1 MKGRKRGLSLI
12 LNLSLILSLVG
23 PLPARAAGAVYSPNV
38 AGVYLL
44 PKEAADDSSFVRANV
59 LTADGLLV
67 NGHFGSLVESF
78 LSVSGGEKS
87 QLSPGNTYMHSEN
100 EKWSAA
106 YSWNMTGMDTLQSL
120 IAAKQVTINVSAALT
135 ADKHMHVGR
144 HSTLTDRARL
154 QVQYTADGKQKTTL
168 TLQNGQDD
176 PDEVARTYTGSK
188 TLPAAAQ
195 NGLSIVMDGA
205 DCACGS
211 SKVSKT
217 YVYFSDLTA
226 PTVSQVY
233 VSDNKGNEAA
243 RTAYK
248 AGETA
253 YITLEMSEPIRFA
266 DGAAHDLTL
275 TLELLDSNSGQSTD
289 ETITADLVSLT
300 GNKLVFSY
308 TVAAGMDHF
317 VTSVAPQAWA
327 NQETTLKLLG
337 EQGQVL
343 DISGLTADGL
353 VTDLAGNPLSWTSGQ
368 MLKSRLVLDNDA
380 PGYTRLNAQGN
391 MTQGYKVGT
400 DGEWPSDIAPSATYA
415 GVGDYLSFTLT
426 LDEEVGLWENG
437 VYSPLE
443 ANDVKAALNV
453 IKDGS
458 PVTLTLAEVSYAPD
472 GVTAT
477 RNSTFL
483 TWSYFRPEA
492 GMTMEAGEENQPI
505 RILRLEAADGSS
517 TLGDPAGNMLSLSSG
532 IPTPAEKLKLDVTA
546 PTVELD
552 KNNTKISDS
561 NYITVPFTIA
571 DEMGGSGVDLEQE
584 VTVSL
589 QISCDGTLFYCIDT
603 NADAPNSLDDCY
615 TWLDKSPLPASDSGN
630 YYLHIYAARLGNHA
644 DPSTGELPIGV
655 SITAQDYAGN
665 QGTGSLG
672 EYSVKTDDT
681 GPAITLPETF
691 SVSGEGQISVPFT
704 VSDGSY
710 LQSITIQWDGGST
723 EQVSLG
729 TTSSATYSGTAV
741 LSGLSGSN
749 SATLKVTA
757 TDVAGNVATA
767 QQTYQY
773 NMDSSARYTLK
784 SPPGVVTGNPGLELH
799 APARVG
805 DASTGTDMTTLAVL
819 QGSSTSLI
827 YSISSSGSSFEIF
840 STGNQSRVYASC
852 LEVAVEEGTV
862 KIENY
867 RPSPSI
873 DWDPVYTYGDIK
885 VTLVTLPTDTWNT
898 IRLAAEAA
906 AGGTSVSYYDVTIP
920 DTTEYLAV
928 EQFTIKAAQAFDGTA
943 TGTNNAQEIYTIAF
957 QTPKDTEGN
966 NVSNAIASNV
976 TGSTESV
983 RTLTGLTVPIKLE
996 RAKYGSGYSDYL
1008 LNDIDYAQSY
1018 LCLQYSFGDEVEG
1031 SQYYFSAGLL
1041 EGDLTA
1047 GWTLNYPITVPLAG
1061 DRDTYTPVL
1070 HLVYLDGSKW
1080 DAEGAALYM
1089 NDAPAVGDCY
1099 PIKVEQSN
1107 STNGTSRAV
1116 ELGEDAAQ
1124 VSLGF
1129 TGRNKVTLT
1138 LQAFEASK
1146 NSNTS
1151 SLSYMPIDIWNESL
1165 GVNAPHI
1172 TGTPN
1177 TYTGNTQV
1185 TLQMYSGDTSSAT
1198 TLYLVEGENIV
1209 RYRGLLPNGTYA
1221 ATKTLVITVRTAN
1234 PTFEVAFTPN
1244 EAGGLRMR
1252 LTNLSTDAEEALALN
1267 GRTLRVSD
1275 DKSFQ
1280 TSETITL
1287 DSNLGLDLTQAQVT
1301 TGVWVSNP
1309 AAIQL
1314 MDEYGNFTWQYI
1326 YPNRYIDI
1334 LPPRVTLYQGSNVT
1348 VSEGTFCLT
1357 AVVSDYDSSRDC
1369 SEGLDLSSFALT
1381 FEYSDGT
1388 TVTTPLPDIIPNGTW
1403 TGSGAGYAGIYKVED
1418 TATDDTEDGKTRGV
1432 DLLIYGQY
1440 PYGTTSNTVTIT
1452 LSCQDNLG
1460 NACVD
1465 KDQYNHAY
1473 CTISNIAYTATKPT
1487 VTATASGEGQ
1497 VTLTSDLPIRVLDP
1511 VPTADTAGTFAAAH
1525 TLPIYTD
1532 SADITYEDVFGNQ
1545 YTETISASP
1554 FEDLSV
1560 TLSETAATRGPV
1572 TLTATATGEGS
1583 TITGISSEKNGS
1595 GAISG
1600 STATLE
1606 LTSND
1611 TVTITLS
1618 GGTSHQVRVT
1628 NIDDK
1633 VEAITVTFYDENG
1646 ILLSGNYVSGPVTAV
1661 LQCGEPL
1668 VGQTNY
1674 TFPIGSAQGSTYTFQ
1689 VTDLLGN
1696 AAAATATLPWDLVN
1710 EAGGTT
1716 PPADSTA
1723 PEYTVSLY
1731 AQRASGWS
1739 QINSYDSQIQPPEG
1753 ATEDLSLTGLTTDLP
1768 NQSGQAIRLAFSIRD
1783 DSPVN
1788 LIVKSSNTAAPGYN
1802 DASDRISGLRVTGST
1817 LAWEGTSSNPVY
1829 VYLVDAS
1836 GNTASPLTL
1845 TFPAVDKTPPT
1856 ATVEYVSEGG
1866 DLSVPPVRAY
1876 LVPGEADEDDFTV
1889 LDTGN
1894 LTLDESSTYGHQ
1906 DQYYYNFTTNG
1917 SYTFRFS
1924 DEAGNVGTATASV
1937 YSIDTT
1943 VPEVGSIQW
1952 LNRSISYT
1960 AEAWKTA
1967 QSSLHTNAPVTA
1979 ILTLNT
1985 QLKGVTVQGAP
1996 ADVTTSFMANQAQ
2009 VTFSANTT
2017 GAVRLTLTA
2026 RNGQTTEVTLDAVTC
2041 IDTTAPVVTVSGA
2054 TSSGSNT
2061 YTVDGTDKRSVEL
2074 TFTTDEA
2081 TAGDL
2086 TTAKSSTDGKFST
2099 THTYT
2104 ASRNGQVTLT
2114 FTDRAGNVTTVQLQ
2128 VTGLDD
2134 KLALSYSKNADGS
2147 GAVTDP
2153 AKLELTA
2160 GETFYVQS
2168 TRDADIT
2175 LGNASPVKVTKGSW
2189 TAFTL
2194 PSDPGLVILKAV
2206 DDDGNTLYA
2215 YLTVELPDTIPP
2227 VISLPSQ
2234 TIYLQA
2240 GKYNAD
2246 TGMDELRKGVNA
2258 TDNGGGVTY
2267 SVTATDVTWSTPG
2280 TYIVTYT
2287 ATDEAN
2293 NQTTVTRT
2301 LVLTREAPIAL
2312 TVNGQ
2317 TVYQGSTLTLSKG
2330 TASLTL
2336 QGVDTPVYLA
2346 LKQGYKTVA
2355 QMKLNAQVLL
2365 NGSYTGA
2372 MAANLSTTGFYTLY
2386 LRTQDRTE
2394 YVFYL
2399 YVKG

>member
-12 LNLSLILSLVG
+12 LTLSLILSLVG

-44 PKEAADDSSFVRANV
+44 PKEAADDSSFVRTNV
-59 LTADGLLV
+59 LTTDGLLV

-233 VSDNKGNEAA
+233 VSDNEGNEAA

-275 TLELLDSNSGQSTD
+275 TLDLLDSNSGQSTD

-400 DGEWPSDIAPSATYA
+400 DGEWPSDITPSATYA

-443 ANDVKAALNV
+443 ANDVKAVLNV

-517 TLGDPAGNMLSLSSG
+517 TLGDPAGNMLSLPSG

-615 TWLDKSPLPASDSGN
+615 TWLDKFPLPASDSGN

-729 TTSSATYSGTAV
+729 TTSSATYSGAAI
-741 LSGLSGSN
+741 LGGLSGSN

-767 QQTYQY
+767 QYTYQY
-773 NMDSSARYTLK
+773 NMDPSARYTLK
-784 SPPGVVTGNPGLELH
+784 SPPGVVTGNPGLTLY

-805 DASTGTDMTTLAVL
+805 NASTGTDMTTLAVL

-840 STGNQSRVYASC
+840 STGNQSRVCASC
-852 LEVAVEEGTV
+852 LEVAVEEGAV

-885 VTLVTLPTDTWNT
+885 VTLVTLPTDKWDA
-898 IRLAAEAA
+898 IRSAA
-906 AGGTSVSYYDVTIP
+906 AGEAGETASYYDVTIS
-920 DTTEYLAV
+920 DTTNYLAV
-928 EQFTIKAAQAFDGTA
+928 EQFTIKAAQAFDKDA
-943 TGTNNAQEIYTIAF
+943 TGTTNNAQGIYTIEF
-957 QTPKDTEGN
+957 QTPKDAEGQ

-976 TGSTESV
+976 TGSTVSV
-983 RTLTGLTVPIKLE
+983 QTLTGLTVPITIS
-996 RAKYGSGYSDYL
+996 RAMYNDGDYR
-1008 LNDIDYAQSY
+1008 LNDIDYAASY
-1018 LCLQYSFGDEVEG
+1018 VCLQYGSGTEVPG
-1031 SQYYFSAGLL
+1031 GRYYFSKALL
-1041 EGDLTA
+1041 GDSAATT
-1047 GWTLNYPITVPLAG
+1047 WTLNYPITVSLAG
-1061 DRDTYTPVL
+1061 ERGTFTPVL
-1070 HLVYLDGSKW
+1070 HLVYLDGAVWEQS
-1080 DAEGAALYM
+1080 GSQLYM
-1089 NDAPAVGDCY
+1089 DDWPTGEFGPAEFQLPFGSVQMDAD
-1099 PIKVEQSN
+1099 
-1107 STNGTSRAV
+1107 T
-1116 ELGEDAAQ
+1116 
-1124 VSLGF
+1124 
-1129 TGRNKVTLT
+1129 
-1138 LQAFEASK
+1138 
-1146 NSNTS
+1146 
-1151 SLSYMPIDIWNESL
+1151 
-1165 GVNAPHI
+1165 
-1172 TGTPN
+1172 
-1177 TYTGNTQV
+1177 TQV
-1185 TLQMYSGDTSSAT
+1185 TLGINNNSWPITVFFDSFPLVTIDGTPRDADLEIWNPAWGDTPYVYSSGNTSGAPVYIMGYPDLDFDDPSSAIYLEGSGEST
-1198 TLYLVEGENIV
+1198 ENTLC
-1209 RYRGLLPNGTYA
+1209 YRAILANGTYSP
-1221 ATKTLVITVRTAN
+1221 TKTLTVIVSQKDPAFDVT
-1234 PTFEVAFTPN
+1234 FTPGTD
-1244 EAGGLRMR
+1244 GGR
-1252 LTNLSTDAEEALALN
+1252 LELTEVSDYAKEVLAFN
-1267 GRTLRVSD
+1267 GRTLRVSAND
-1275 DKSFQ
+1275 TFPAGETKS
-1280 TSETITL
+1280 ITL
-1287 DSNLGLDLTQAQVT
+1287 DSNLGLDLPLEELCGGWAGTRYLM
-1301 TGVWVSNP
+1301 
-1309 AAIQL
+1309 L
-1314 MDEYGNFTWQYI
+1314 MDDDGNNAVCSVDVQQVMDIAPPVVTYSNGSVQDGVFTL
-1326 YPNRYIDI
+1326 RA
-1334 LPPRVTLYQGSNVT
+1334 T
-1348 VSEGTFCLT
+1348 V
-1357 AVVSDYDSSRDC
+1357 DDS
-1369 SEGLDLSSFALT
+1369 GNGLSSGLNLGSISLEFAYSDNTTQTVALPALT
-1381 FEYSDGT
+1381 
-1388 TVTTPLPDIIPNGTW
+1388 LNGTW
-1403 TGSGAGYAGIYKVED
+1403 TGSGADYGGIYRIVEN
-1418 TATDDTEDGKTRGV
+1418 DGGSGGQSDRIQ
-1432 DLLIYGQY
+1432 LLICGQL
-1440 PYGTTSNTVTIT
+1440 PYGTSGTVGVT
-1452 LSCQDNLG
+1452 LTCRDNMG
-1460 NACVD
+1460 YESAAGSGWSFD
-1465 KDQYNHAY
+1465 G
-1473 CTISNIAYTATKPT
+1473 TYTATKPT
-1487 VTATASGEGQ
+1487 ITAGASSNGQVSVTA
-1497 VTLTSDLPIRVLDP
+1497 DLPIRVLDP
-1511 VPTADTAGTFAAAH
+1511 VPAEGSGLGTQF

-1532 SADITYEDVFGNQ
+1532 TATIQFEDVYGQ
-1545 YTETISASP
+1545 TYTQEISVSP

-1572 TLTATATGEGS
+1572 TLTATASGEAA
-1583 TITGISSEKNGS
+1583 ITAISSVNNGS
-1595 GAISG
+1595 GAVSG

-1606 LTSND
+1606 LNTND

-1618 GGTSHQVRVT
+1618 DETTHTVQVT

-1633 VEAITVTFYDENG
+1633 VEAITVAFYDENG
-1646 ILLSGNYVSGPVTAV
+1646 ILLSGNYVSGPVTAA
-1661 LQCGEPL
+1661 LQCCEPL

-1674 TFPIGSAQGSTYTFQ
+1674 TFPIGSLQGSTYTFQ

-1696 AAAATATLPWDLVN
+1696 AAEITANLPWTLVN
-1710 EAGGTT
+1710 ENGEAEPPEDNT
-1716 PPADSTA
+1716 PPA
-1723 PEYTVSLY
+1723 YTVSLY
-1731 AQRASGWS
+1731 AQRAGGWT
-1739 QINSYDSQIQPPEG
+1739 QLNSYDSQITTG
-1753 ATEDLSLTGLTTDLP
+1753 ALSPSGLTADLP
-1768 NQSGQAIRLAFSIRD
+1768 NQPGQAIRLAFSIRD

-1788 LIVKSSNTAAPGYN
+1788 LIVKSGNGAVPGYN
-1802 DASDRISGLRVTGST
+1802 DASDSISGLTVTGST
-1817 LAWEGTSSNPVY
+1817 LTWEGGTGTTAY
-1829 VYLVDAS
+1829 VYLVDS
-1836 GNTASPLTL
+1836 QGNAADALEL

-1856 ATVEYVSEGG
+1856 ATVEYVSEGSS
-1866 DLSVPPVRAY
+1866 LSEPPVRAY
-1876 LVPGEADEDDFTV
+1876 LVPNSNDASDFTV

-1894 LTLDESSTYGHQ
+1894 LTLDEDEMSSHKG
-1906 DQYYYNFTTNG
+1906 QYYYNFTTNG

-1924 DEAGNVGTATASV
+1924 DAAGNVATVTATV
-1937 YSIDTT
+1937 HSIDTT
-1943 VPEVGSIQW
+1943 EPEVGSIQW

-1960 AEAWKTA
+1960 DAAWETA

-1985 QLKGVTVQGAP
+1985 QLKGVTVQGGTT
-1996 ADVTTSFMANQAQ
+1996 DVTTSFMANQAQ
-2009 VTFSANTT
+2009 VTFSANT
-2017 GAVRLTLTA
+2017 GEVKLTLTA
-2026 RNGQTTEVTLDAVTC
+2026 RNGQTTEITLDAVTC
-2041 IDTTAPVVTVSGA
+2041 IDTAAPGVTVSGDDVI
-2054 TSSGSNT
+2054 SSGSNT
-2061 YTVDGTDKRSVEL
+2061 YTVNGTDKRSVEL

-2086 TTAKSSTDGKFST
+2086 TTAENSTDGKFRT

-2104 ASRNGQVTLT
+2104 ASRNGEVTLT
-2114 FTDRAGNVTTVQLQ
+2114 FTDRAGNVTQ
-2128 VTGLDD
+2128 VTLNIQDLDD

-2147 GAVTDP
+2147 DAVTDP
-2153 AKLELTA
+2153 ADLELQT
-2160 GETFYVQS
+2160 EDIFYVKS

-2175 LGNASPVKVTKGSW
+2175 LGTASSVSVTKGEW
-2189 TAFTL
+2189 RAFTL
-2194 PSDPGLVILKAV
+2194 PSTSGLVVLKAE
-2206 DDDGNTLYA
+2206 DADENTLYA

-2234 TIYLQA
+2234 TIYLQTD
-2240 GKYNAD
+2240 KYNAD

-2258 TDNGGGVTY
+2258 TDNGGDVTY
-2267 SVTATDVTWSTPG
+2267 SVTATGVNWDTPG
-2280 TYIVTYT
+2280 TYTVSYT
-2287 ATDEAN
+2287 ATDDAN
-2293 NQTTVTRT
+2293 NETTVTRT